1 MKYKTIFFDL
11 DGTITDSAPGI
22 MNSIKYALEKNHLP
36 MLSEEQL
43 RSFIGPRCA
52 DSFVKFVVLRMKK
65 VRGWLKII
73 ESITVTKGFLKIMYM
88 TA

>member
-11 DGTITDSAPGI
+11 DGTITDSAS
-22 MNSIKYALEKNHLP
+22 NSEAL
-36 MLSEEQL
+36 SD
-43 RSFIGPRCA
+43 RRCA

-73 ESITVTKGFLKIMYM
+73 ESITVTKGFLEIMYM

>member
-36 MLSEEQL
+36 KLY
-43 RSFIGPRCA
+43 RTAAART
-52 DSFVKFVVLRMKK
+52 VL
-65 VRGWLKII
+65 
-73 ESITVTKGFLKIMYM
+73 
-88 TA
+88 

>member
-43 RSFIGPRCA
+43 RSLSDRRCA

>member
-36 MLSEEQL
+36 LSD
-43 RSFIGPRCA
+43 RRCA

-73 ESITVTKGFLKIMYM
+73 ESITVTKGFLEIMYM

>member
-36 MLSEEQL
+36 NAFGRATPKLY
-43 RSFIGPRCA
+43 RTAAART
-52 DSFVKFVVLRMKK
+52 VL
-65 VRGWLKII
+65 
-73 ESITVTKGFLKIMYM
+73 
-88 TA
+88 

>member
-22 MNSIKYALEKNHLP
+22 MNSIKYALEKNHL
-36 MLSEEQL
+36 
-43 RSFIGPRCA
+43 
-52 DSFVKFVVLRMKK
+52 RMKK

>member
-22 MNSIKYALEKNHLP
+22 MNSIKYALEKIIFRCFRKSNSEA
-36 MLSEEQL
+36 LSD
-43 RSFIGPRCA
+43 RRCA

-73 ESITVTKGFLKIMYM
+73 ESITVTKGFLEIMYM